1 MVKANCPRD
10 KSVDVSICYLL
21 REHLSVGITCR
32 ADNRVLAFISFGLS
46 RFFTTPACILSPI
59 YSTFVIN
66 SQPPRQVIPHTRI
79 ALLIIHYVRGET
91 SGLAFR
97 VPATMASR
105 SVLTFSSG
113 CGWLAVAPG
122 ESLPEAMRSMVAG

>member
-66 SQPPRQVIPHTRI
+66 SQSPRQGSPDPG
-79 ALLIIHYVRGET
+79 RGA
-91 SGLAFR
+91 SPPAPPLSLACKR
-97 VPATMASR
+97 ATMLYLFYRA
-105 SVLTFSSG
+105 
-113 CGWLAVAPG
+113 
-122 ESLPEAMRSMVAG
+122 